1 MTELLTQ
8 RLRVSNIS
16 VRVFNVEAKT
26 KLNGINSKGHR
37 VHECLTKQYSIDVRY
52 KLFVN
57 YILISTNSIY
67 V

>member
-26 KLNGINSKGHR
+26 KLNGINSKGHQ

-52 KLFVN
+52 
-57 YILISTNSIY
+57 
-67 V
+67 